1 MGVVIAILVI
11 VLIGATVIGW
21 FAMGNNPVADK
32 IKMIAL
38 VYGAGI
44 GLCLLIWF
52 IVEVLSGWILAL
64 LIFGAFFSEVFL
76 KK

>member
-1 MGVVIAILVI
+1 MEIGITILVI
-11 VLIGATVIGW
+11 VLIGVTVIGW
-21 FAMGNNPVADK
+21 FAMGDTSVADK

-38 VYGAGI
+38 VYGGTIGI
-44 GLCLLIWF
+44 TLLVWF